1 MGHYKGRDL
10 DKTEPFQPVRLA
22 DLKQDGLLIFCWC
35 NRCSHHAEL
44 SADTF
49 IPTLGALFPVPDL
62 GQHMRCS
69 HCNMKDITTRPAWP
83 AHGGQIAR
91 HG

>member
-1 MGHYKGRDL
+1 MGVYK
-10 DKTEPFQPVRLA
+10 KQQINTSEPLQPVTLS
-22 DLKQDGLLIFCWC
+22 DLQTDGLLIFCWC
-35 NRCSHHAEL
+35 NRCSHHADL
-44 SADTF
+44 SPDLF
-49 IPTLGALFPVPDL
+49 IARLGPAFPVPDL

-69 HCNMKDITTRPAWP
+69 YCQAKDITTRPSWP